1 MRARDDHLE
10 HLKANLE
17 ASPFWRHMG
26 IKLRELSEGA
36 ARLEMPI
43 SPELMNS
50 NGTLH
55 GGAVASLLDA
65 VIGVTI
71 RSKWSTRISTVYLT
85 THYVNPV
92 REGVLYA
99 TAQIADVT
107 RKRIVPVE
115 ARAFDAEGRVIAVA
129 LGAYAVRE
137 EPDAR

>member
-1 MRARDDHLE
+1 
-10 HLKANLE
+10 
-17 ASPFWRHMG
+17 MG

-50 NGTLH
+50 NGTLY

-85 THYVNPV
+85 TTTT
-92 REGVLYA
+92 RYA
-99 TAQIADVT
+99 KASCTPPPRSQT
-107 RKRIVPVE
+107 
-115 ARAFDAEGRVIAVA
+115 
-129 LGAYAVRE
+129 
-137 EPDAR
+137 

>member
-1 MRARDDHLE
+1 M
-10 HLKANLE
+10 
-17 ASPFWRHMG
+17 
-26 IKLRELSEGA
+26 
-36 ARLEMPI
+36 LEMPI

-71 RSKWSTRISTVYLT
+71 RSTWSARISTVYLT

-107 RKRIVPVE
+107 LKRIVPVE
-115 ARAFDAEGRVIAVA
+115 ARAFDAEGQVIALA